1 MKRIVLLAMLFAL
14 VCNVSM
20 AQDKPTKG
28 SFSTEVNFKPFES
41 NGNMFSLE
49 DGYALKVR
57 YFLNEESA
65 LRFKLGFARDA
76 KTYTYDYSKNGSS
89 TEKEMSARWGDFS
102 LNFGYEHHFDIA
114 PRVNL
119 YVGGEFGIYR
129 HFASAD
135 AETTSRYEGSYEKYY
150 RKDSYEYTNYIPS
163 DGVDLGVEPDQAYFG
178 IAANVFAGLDFYVY
192 KGFYIGTELG
202 FSINSHKTSDR
213 EMEYSWSKETSSK
226 YSGYWKTSNDGDSE
240 KTEFYDNT
248 RTTSIKFRI
257 EPAIRLGLTF

>member
-1 MKRIVLLAMLFAL
+1 MKRIVFLAMLFAL

-28 SFSTEVNFKPFES
+28 SFSTEINFKPFES

-49 DGYALKVR
+49 DGYAFKVR
-57 YFLNEESA
+57 YFLDAKNA
-65 LRFKLGFARDA
+65 LRFKLGFARDS
-76 KTYTYDYSKNGSS
+76 KTYTYDKSENNYSS
-89 TEKEMSARWGDFS
+89 EEEMSARWGDFR
-102 LNFGYEHHFDIA
+102 LDFGYERHFDIA
-114 PRVNL
+114 SRINL

-135 AETTSRYEGSYEKYY
+135 AESTYKSSSSYS
-150 RKDSYEYTNYIPS
+150 KDSYEYSNYIPE
-163 DGVDLGVEPDQAYFG
+163 DGLKFGVEPDQAYFG
-178 IAANVFAGLDFYVY
+178 IAANIFAGLDFYVY

-213 EMEYSWSKETSSK
+213 EYEYSWTEEE
-226 YSGYWKTSNDGDSE
+226 YSYWGGTEKDSGTK